1 VSRIEDLLQ
10 KDVDAYIVEVA
21 PEKQKLA
28 GRANCDETV
37 SVL

>member
-21 PEKQKLA
+21 PEKQKPV
-28 GRANCDETV
+28 GT
-37 SVL
+37 S